1 MKCPN
6 IGIIDKTLTIT
17 TSVISSTG
25 VAVDAD
31 SAPTYSIYAAGSAT
45 PILTGSM
52 TKLATGLYYVT
63 IDVTTA
69 NGFEADQ
76 TYIVHG
82 SATVSGTA
90 YPSPPDTFLALG
102 RTDLDSAALG
112 TDMAEVGQ
120 GTVTKAEILTRVN
133 ANTIHNE
140 TDIDEILKWALLD
153 LSKRGVFLRSSV
165 TGTVP
170 SDLTVSL
177 AANFYVEEFVS
188 GDGCRLSRLTYGEYK
203 HGRIQGYTIRN
214 NELYFPESCAGKAY
228 EIYYTLKHGI
238 DVDTINFGEEYRE
251 ALVVAC
257 TAKVFK
263 KYQQYADHDQW
274 IGDYEYEAR
283 KLADS
288 ESDDMPVVQV
298 RTEYRE

>member
-6 IGIIDKTLTIT
+6 IGYIDKKITIT
-17 TSVISSTG
+17 TSVVDDSG
-25 VAVDAD
+25 VATDAD
-31 SAPTYSIYAAGSAT
+31 SAPTYLIYVAGLST
-45 PILTGSM
+45 PLLTGSM

-63 IDVTTA
+63 VDITTA

-82 SATVSGTA
+82 SATVNSTA
-90 YPSPPDTFLALG
+90 YPSPPDTFMVFG
-102 RTDLDSAALG
+102 RTDIDSAALG

-120 GTVTKAEILTRVN
+120 GTVTKGEILARVN
-133 ANTIHNE
+133 ANTQRNE
-140 TDIDEILKWALLD
+140 DDIDEILKWALLD
-153 LSKRGVFLRSSV
+153 LSKRGAFLRSST

-177 AANFYVEEFVS
+177 AANFYVEEWVS
-188 GDGCRLSRLTYGEYK
+188 ADSVRLTRLTYGEYE

-214 NELYFPESCAGKAY
+214 SEMYFPESCTGKAY
-228 EIYYTLKHGI
+228 EIYYTLKHGV

-251 ALVVAC
+251 ALVAAC

-263 KYQQYADHDQW
+263 KHQQYADHDQW
-274 IGDYEYEAR
+274 IADYEYEAQ
-283 KLADS
+283 KLADA
-288 ESDDMPVVQV
+288 ESDDVAVVQV
-298 RTEYRE
+298 RTGYRE

>member
-6 IGIIDKTLTIT
+6 IGYIDKKITIT
-17 TSVISSTG
+17 TSVVDGSG
-25 VAVDAD
+25 VATDAD
-31 SAPTYSIYAAGSAT
+31 SLPTYSIYAAGSAT

-76 TYIVHG
+76 TYIVNG
-82 SATVSGTA
+82 SATVNSTA
-90 YPSPPDTFLALG
+90 YPSPPDTFMVFG
-102 RTDLDSAALG
+102 RTDIDSAALE

-133 ANTIHNE
+133 ANTRRAE
-140 TDIDEILKWALLD
+140 TDIDEILKWALID

-177 AANFYVEEFVS
+177 AANFYVEEWVS
-188 GDGCRLSRLTYGEYK
+188 ADSVRLSRLTYGEYK

-214 NELYFPESCAGKAY
+214 GEMYFPEGYADKSY
-228 EIYYTLKHGI
+228 EISYQLKHGT
-238 DVDTINFGEEYRE
+238 DTSTINFGEEYRE
-251 ALVVAC
+251 ALVAAC

-274 IGDYEYEAR
+274 IVDYEHEAQ
-283 KLADS
+283 KLADT
-288 ESDDMPVVQV
+288 ESDDMAVVQA
-298 RTEYRE
+298 RTGYRE